1 MTTRESVSQVRS
13 PARPARKARYI
24 CLMRATSGVII
35 RLLKTAGEALRFPPI
50 SCLLPPAS
58 LEEAKS

>member
-35 RLLKTAGEALRFPPI
+35 RLLKIDGEALRF
-50 SCLLPPAS
+50 PPAS